1 MMEKISKTP
10 NPEGKMEA
18 QHRSE
23 QKTGSPYGEGRKNPD
38 LSR

>member
-1 MMEKISKTP
+1 MEKISNTS
-10 NPEGKMEA
+10 NLEGKTEV

-23 QKTGSPYGEGRKNPD
+23 QKTRSPYGEGRKNPD